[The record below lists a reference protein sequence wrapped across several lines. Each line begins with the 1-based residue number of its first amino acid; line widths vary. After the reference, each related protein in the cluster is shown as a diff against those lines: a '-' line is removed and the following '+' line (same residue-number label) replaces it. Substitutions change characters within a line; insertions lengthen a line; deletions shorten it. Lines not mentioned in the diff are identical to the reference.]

1 MSMPSFAGDPAGFA
15 EALERQAAAMKERA
29 DRAEQ
34 AMASASYSATSR
46 DKSVTVTVNSAG
58 ALTGVEF
65 GGRSTT
71 LTRIQLAA
79 TVMET
84 YAQATAEAGRRSREV
99 LAELMGRDSATLGVF
114 DAVLPPADPDPKRQ
128 R

>member
-1 MSMPSFAGDPAGFA
+1 VSMPSFASDPAGFA
-15 EALERQAAAMKERA
+15 EELARQATRMKERA
-29 DRAEQ
+29 DRAER
-34 AMASASYSATSR
+34 AMASASFTAASR

-65 GGRSTT
+65 GSKARA

-99 LAELMGRDSATLGVF
+99 LAELLGDRSETLGAF